1 MNNRADPLI
10 SIVRKYDMISKSN
23 WALARGMPS
32 KHFFDIDKGT
42 YAPESIQV
50 IVSKYVEK
58 IKEIK
63 AKQPEIDR
71 LAFIEKDFGTVGV
84 IPLMSEIVSQTGIDA
99 TVIRLRK
106 EMSLVNQKGAKLT
119 NKNSVV
125 IVSDVLTSGE
135 SVEKTA
141 QIIKRHGAK
150 VFYVIVL
157 YDREQG
163 GKERLEHSDITVET
177 LLSRTQLVQSGDV
190 PRESEAEF
198 SLEEE
203 VIAPPKARIKEFERT
218 LSPKSRDILKSVYI
232 K

>member
-1 MNNRADPLI
+1 MNNGADPLI
-10 SIVRKYDMISKSN
+10 GIVRKYDMISKSN

-42 YAPESIQV
+42 YAPEPIRV

-58 IKEIK
+58 IKKIK

-71 LAFIEKDFGTVGV
+71 LAFIEKDFGTVGA
-84 IPLMSEIVSQTGIDA
+84 IPFMSEIVSQTGIDA

-141 QIIKRHGAK
+141 QIIKRPGAK
-150 VFYVIVL
+150 VLYVVVL

-163 GKERLEHSDITVET
+163 GKERLEQSGITVET
-177 LLSRTQLVQSGDV
+177 LLSRTQLVESGDV

-203 VIAPPKARIKEFERT
+203 VIAPPKARIKEFERA